1 MLVLPEGAAS
11 MDLKDKPVGG
21 AWIQA
26 QQDCGSLELVHKLI
40 INF

>member
-1 MLVLPEGAAS
+1 

-21 AWIQA
+21 ANTGPTR
-26 QQDCGSLELVHKLI
+26 CGLLGLANKLI